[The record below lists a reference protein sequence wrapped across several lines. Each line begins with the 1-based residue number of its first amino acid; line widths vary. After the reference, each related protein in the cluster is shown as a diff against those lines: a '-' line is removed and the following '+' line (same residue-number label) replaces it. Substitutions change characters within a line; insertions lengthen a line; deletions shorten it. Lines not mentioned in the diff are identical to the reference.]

1 MSADVLGADDLLF
14 ASFDDDLDTLPMMGD
29 DLDDNSQ
36 LFADNSDFS
45 WDEVFDAPAPAMNAA
60 PFTTPAPA
68 SSSQW
73 NCPNCAANMSV
84 FAVSCPCGFSVDAP
98 SSTECKP
105 EPKPVAAVEPQK
117 PLKEEKKAANK
128 KRMFRC
134 TAGENCEASFN
145 TKTELAEHSRDHHS
159 LEATEARERQLR
171 QQLRQ
176 VEQNHAVL
184 REYSNLLRKL
194 LASAQVKVSSSTNP
208 FNVVGGRPKRLFR
221 CSKNDSRQ
229 REQPE
234 QPAQPVVRTAAGR
247 GRGRGCRRAGR
258 GRGSGRGSGRAGIR
272 VPVTRPREER
282 PAPVQQKPAIVH
294 TLEQPEDHSAAR
306 DVDHGPLAFPA
317 FDDCD
322 GLGDLVSPFNDEW
335 FCGMPPSKSARVE
348 ESKPRADS
356 FGFNSPFLVAS
367 AEASW

>member
-1 MSADVLGADDLLF
+1 
-14 ASFDDDLDTLPMMGD
+14 MMGD

-45 WDEVFDAPAPAMNAA
+45 WDDAVFDAPAPAMNAA

-234 QPAQPVVRTAAGR
+234 QPEQPAQPVVRTAAGR